1 MESTPLYEWETME
14 YEEGKKTTDWYWAIG
29 IIALCGT
36 VASIIYG
43 NFLFAVFIIIGAGSL
58 IMFQIKKP
66 KVIHV
71 AILSQG
77 IKIDQY
83 LYTFDSI
90 KNFWI
95 ESEQHRL
102 LLTSTRFIFPIIILN
117 LEGADQQEV
126 RELLSQ
132 KLEEKEIKH
141 SLMAQVVDKLGM

>member
-14 YEEGKKTTDWYWAIG
+14 YELNKKSTDWYWAIG
-29 IIALCGT
+29 VIAVCGT

-58 IMFQIKKP
+58 ILFQVKKP
-66 KVIHV
+66 KVIKI

-83 LYTFDSI
+83 LYTFDSL

-95 ESEQHRL
+95 ESDAHRL
-102 LLTSTRFIFPIIILN
+102 LLTSTRFILPTIILN
-117 LEGADQQEV
+117 LEGADQDEV
-126 RELLSQ
+126 RELLSE